1 MQIATQSLTT
11 LRENNVDYLEL
22 IRTVFQA
29 VNAEG
34 KLRNRI
40 VAFTSAL
47 PNEGVTH
54 VVNSFAKELA
64 EQTQKRVLAV
74 DARRLQSLSQA
85 DPGKISMHCLETQID
100 NLLTL
105 PATGFA
111 GKAIGVSAAAD
122 LGKWQADPKY
132 RSACL
137 KALRWNFDYVVIDC
151 PSLALSA
158 DATTLAPMIDGVA
171 IVVEAGRTRSRQ
183 IQRGQKIVES
193 TGGNFLGFVLN
204 QRRYPVPNWLYRRL

>member
-1 MQIATQSLTT
+1 MTK
-11 LRENNVDYLEL
+11 ENKVESYLEL

-34 KLRNRI
+34 KLRNRM

-47 PNEGVTH
+47 PNEGVTY
-54 VVNSFAKELA
+54 VVNSFARELA
-64 EQTQKRVLAV
+64 EQTQKRVLSV
-74 DARRLQSLSQA
+74 DARRLQSLSQTEPA
-85 DPGKISMHCLETQID
+85 KISVHCLESQID

-105 PATGFA
+105 PAEGFA
-111 GKAIGVSAAAD
+111 GKATGVRAPAN
-122 LGKWQADPKY
+122 LGNWQADPKY

-151 PSLALSA
+151 PALSVSA
-158 DATTLAPMIDGVA
+158 DATTLAPMVDGVA

-183 IQRGQKIVES
+183 IQRGQNIVES
-193 TGGNFLGFVLN
+193 AGGNFLGFVLN